1 MPSDFLRDVL
11 RTEDAARR
19 APRRWPLFPLSLA
32 VHAFGA
38 LAYFVIPLAAAV
50 TPPPPAPLHPD
61 RRVLIRVL
69 PPEPV
74 EIKPDVRLNTPADS
88 EPVSFAPVP
97 TTQSFGPETAVP
109 RISSDSSWPSGTI
122 GEPQG
127 LPGVPHG
134 TGAAGLSGE
143 GRRGVSSERDTAGDT
158 KPLKIGGNIRAPQ
171 RLSATPPVYP
181 PIAQAAHVQG
191 QVIVEALIDQTGRV
205 GDVRVLRSVPLL
217 DAAAVDAVRTW
228 RYAPTLLNGVP
239 VPVLLTV
246 TVSFTLQR

>member
-50 TPPPPAPLHPD
+50 TPPPPAPL
-61 RRVLIRVL
+61 
-69 PPEPV
+69 
-74 EIKPDVRLNTPADS
+74 EIKPDVRLNRPADS
-88 EPVSFAPVP
+88 EPVSLAPVH
-97 TTQSFGPETAVP
+97 TTQWFGPETAVP

-127 LPGVPHG
+127 LPGVPPG

-158 KPLKIGGNIRAPQ
+158 KPIK
-171 RLSATPPVYP
+171 
-181 PIAQAAHVQG
+181 
-191 QVIVEALIDQTGRV
+191 
-205 GDVRVLRSVPLL
+205 
-217 DAAAVDAVRTW
+217 
-228 RYAPTLLNGVP
+228 
-239 VPVLLTV
+239 
-246 TVSFTLQR
+246 